1 MTGLKTVILDKISRC
16 EAVVGVIGLG
26 YVGLPLAVEMAE
38 TAVAAECRKGEYR
51 WQNL

>member
-1 MTGLKTVILDKISRC
+1 MAGRAETEET
-16 EAVVGVIGLG
+16 
-26 YVGLPLAVEMAE
+26 LAVEMAE

>member
-1 MTGLKTVILDKISRC
+1 MAW
-16 EAVVGVIGLG
+16 EAA
-26 YVGLPLAVEMAE
+26 LAEEMAALAETEAIVEVEMAE